1 MRTLPNKKTVHWV
14 KEDLSDSLEQN
25 ALCMKVELGYAT
37 QRAIVDNLESLDETG
52 PRKSLFE
59 RIKGGNK
66 Q

>member
-1 MRTLPNKKTVHWV
+1 MANKKTVQWV
-14 KEDLSDSLEQN
+14 REDLEDSLEQN

-52 PRKSLFE
+52 PRRSLFD